1 MATQVDASA
10 DAEIY
15 MSNVTRN
22 GAPETFRF
30 AVLNDLLIQQV
41 GIVLFDHD
49 AGIAGRDVFSL
60 EPRDEIE
67 ANGKKFT
74 IGINGL
80 TLNSGDIKATKYIVQ
95 FSAYDMFGNEFKAD
109 TVVMRT
115 IEDLYK
121 EIQADKEL
129 KQEFVSAFKEGQ
141 IEEFLSAH
149 DCDAKAA
156 DVMVFL
162 KETQDEVASED
173 DLAKVAGGWC
183 MGITDT
189 SHCT

>member
-60 EPRDEIE
+60 EPGDEIE

-141 IEEFLSAH
+141 IEEFLSAD

-173 DLAKVAGGWC
+173 DLTKVAGGWC
-183 MGITDT
+183 TGITDT